1 VTGLVLDASVT
12 LAWALAGE
20 VRSDDARALLE
31 RVADEAAVVPAL
43 WRLEVGNAML
53 SAERRNRIKPDR
65 VDAVWRQLN
74 DLPIEIDSE
83 TNTRAWNATAD
94 LARRHGLTLY
104 DASYLELARRRRL
117 PLATFD
123 GALIRAAAAES
134 VATVGG
140 LAA

>member
-20 VRSDDARALLE
+20 VRSDDARALVE

-43 WRLEVGNAML
+43 WPLEVGNAML
-53 SAERRNRIKPDR
+53 SAERRNRIRPDR
-65 VDAVWRQLN
+65 VDAVWRQLD

-83 TNTRAWNATAD
+83 TSIRAWNATAK

-104 DASYLELARRRRL
+104 DASYLELAQRRRL

-123 GALIRAAAAES
+123 GALARAAAAES
-134 VATVGG
+134 VAIVSG
-140 LAA
+140 LGA